1 MGAARETRPTRPHT
15 PRGGLSMAVSARH
28 GRHRT
33 RTGTAGYAVIPPSCR
48 RAFRARFYP
57 RYSHDTKEPMASK
70 GGSRSWQIQARCNL
84 LERGPL
90 GRADVLPALPVS
102 VGDPVRE
109 VEHEPLVV
117 LKLLRRRRTLEQAN
131 RIAKMLQTLFFE
143 FLDRVVPGVVGLGL
157 RCHDLVQQC
166 ALTVLPPRLNVCLR
180 YRDRF
185 PEAPAALRCDNDQAR

>member
-1 MGAARETRPTRPHT
+1 
-15 PRGGLSMAVSARH
+15 MAVSARH

-57 RYSHDTKEPMASK
+57 RYSHEIEESMASK

-102 VGDPVRE
+102 VGDPFGE

-117 LKLLRRRRTLEQAN
+117 LKLLRRRLALEHAN
-131 RIAKMLQTLFFE
+131 RIAKMLQTPFFE
-143 FLDRVVPGVVGLGL
+143 FPGMPPLSWTPERWVGTVRSGGEDVRPCQGDRTSRGRTRRSFGVKRS
-157 RCHDLVQQC
+157 RCIG
-166 ALTVLPPRLNVCLR
+166 
-180 YRDRF
+180 
-185 PEAPAALRCDNDQAR
+185 AAA